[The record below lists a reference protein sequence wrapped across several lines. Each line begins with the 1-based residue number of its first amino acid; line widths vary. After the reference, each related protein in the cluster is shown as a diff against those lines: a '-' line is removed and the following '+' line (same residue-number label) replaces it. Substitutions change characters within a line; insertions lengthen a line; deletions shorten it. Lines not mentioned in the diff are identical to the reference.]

1 MINHTLYIL
10 LGDSLDRSLVE
21 SRCRSTPARQYN
33 REHCAKCLV
42 CDGMASVD
50 GAMWL
55 NIMLFG
61 VGSQGCYHTDHAW
74 APLEESRNVTARVRR
89 FLSHALEE
97 SPRHQQVVV
106 QVHSGLW
113 DVFATKANSLCSTP
127 MPAGMKSFMGPFY
140 NGEWAI
146 NVRERLISP
155 VREIISERRPDA
167 KLIWRSMPFLCD
179 HAAFGNDAKLTHF
192 VACAR
197 LQPPRSPS
205 PPHPSVYRIETPDT
219 CRRPIS
225 LGAHRWRLP
234 PPKAFSSHALSTCR
248 YGIGA
253 GSRARR

>member
-1 MINHTLYIL
+1 
-10 LGDSLDRSLVE
+10 
-21 SRCRSTPARQYN
+21 
-33 REHCAKCLV
+33 
-42 CDGMASVD
+42 
-50 GAMWL
+50 
-55 NIMLFG
+55 MLFG
-61 VGSQGCYHTDHAW
+61 VGSQGCYHTDHTW

-192 VACAR
+192 MALASTQGVLVACIEHLPVWDWRRISCETMTKGMMTDQIHFAMAYYTHFVDALFRGELVDPCTAR
-197 LQPPRSPS
+197 QPDCEAVICNDDKLQPS
-205 PPHPSVYRIETPDT
+205 PPLNPLF
-219 CRRPIS
+219 IS
-225 LGAHRWRLP
+225 QRTRLP
-234 PPKAFSSHALSTCR
+234 DA
-248 YGIGA
+248 
-253 GSRARR
+253 SRNP